1 MYPNIGNVYVRCIVY
16 TSLCV
21 FQGLN
26 SFHYASTS
34 GNTEGMIHLLRHG
47 QATNTPTQ
55 QEEEADQH
63 QHKCPTTPVHLA
75 AANGHQNILFMLF
88 SSLSDPNILDAKG
101 QTPLHLA
108 AAKGHKTTLETLLEK
123 GAHVA
128 VHSTV
133 SGHTPIHAAAAN
145 GNTHCLRLLIEN
157 TEDATVIDARDFKM
171 RTPLMVA
178 VEAGHPHSTEY
189 LLANGADV
197 NAVDGKKKQS
207 CHFLLPRSD
216 TRE

>member
-1 MYPNIGNVYVRCIVY
+1 M
-16 TSLCV
+16 
-21 FQGLN
+21 
-26 SFHYASTS
+26 
-34 GNTEGMIHLLRHG
+34 
-47 QATNTPTQ
+47 
-55 QEEEADQH
+55 
-63 QHKCPTTPVHLA
+63 
-75 AANGHQNILFMLF
+75 
-88 SSLSDPNILDAKG
+88 
-101 QTPLHLA
+101 
-108 AAKGHKTTLETLLEK
+108 
-123 GAHVA
+123 A